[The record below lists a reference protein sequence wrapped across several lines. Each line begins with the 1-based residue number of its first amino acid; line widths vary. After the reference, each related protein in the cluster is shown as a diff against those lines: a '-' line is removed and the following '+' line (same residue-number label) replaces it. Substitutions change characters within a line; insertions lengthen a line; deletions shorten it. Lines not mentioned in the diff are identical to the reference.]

1 MIVDIHTHIF
11 PEKIASRSITS
22 LEEKAGINA
31 TTNGM
36 LSGLQKSAIDAG
48 IDYSVVMPVV
58 TKVEQFDSVNKYAA
72 YLNENCQEADA
83 KIISFGG
90 IHPDDEDYISHLKA
104 IKDMGIKGI
113 KLHPDYQRTMIDDKK
128 YLNIIYKASELDLA
142 ILVHAGVDIGLPE
155 LVHCPPNRAFKMLK
169 ETQAEKVILAH
180 YGGYEQWDLVEE
192 YLVGEKVYFD
202 TSFLVGRIDEE
213 HFLRIAKKHG
223 TDKILFGSDSP
234 WTSQKDSLKFI
245 KNLNLDEQ
253 NKEQILGFN
262 AKNLLG
268 I

>member
-1 MIVDIHTHIF
+1 MVIDIHTHIF
-11 PEKIASRSITS
+11 PEKIASRSIAS
-22 LEEKAGINA
+22 LEEKAKINA

-36 LSGLQKSAIDAG
+36 LSGLQKSTIDAG

-72 YLNENCQEADA
+72 YLNENYQADDA

-90 IHPDDEDYISHLKA
+90 IHPDDEEYISHLKA

-155 LVHCPPNRAFKMLK
+155 LVHCPPNRALKMLK

>member
-1 MIVDIHTHIF
+1 MIIDIHTHIF
-11 PEKIASRSITS
+11 PEKIAPRSITS

-31 TTNGM
+31 STNGM
-36 LSGLQKSAIDAG
+36 LSGLQESTLDAG

-72 YLNENCQEADA
+72 YLNESCQEGET

-90 IHPDDEDYISHLKA
+90 IHPDDENYISHLKD

-155 LVHCPPNRAFKMLK
+155 PVHCPPDKALKMIK
-169 ETQAEKVILAH
+169 EVCPEKLILAH
-180 YGGYEQWDLVEE
+180 YGGYNQWDMVEE

-202 TSFLVGRIDEE
+202 TSFLVGRIEE
-213 HFLRIAKKHG
+213 EQFLRIAKNHG

-234 WTSQKDSLKFI
+234 WTSQKDSLDFI
-245 KNLNLDEQ
+245 RKLNLDEQ
-253 NKEQILGFN
+253 KKEQILGLN